1 MRPTTLPPVRRYTLL
16 CAPASSLNAHFAGP
30 EKLRPVVVS
39 LGPADTLSSFPY
51 PAFSARR
58 RPKTAQTRKTATSA
72 APVAKAK
79 PTFVGSPAK

>member
-1 MRPTTLPPVRRYTLL
+1 MTPPAFKVTYNVTMAYGTGAAKFLRRTFLLP
-16 CAPASSLNAHFAGP
+16 F
-30 EKLRPVVVS
+30 
-39 LGPADTLSSFPY
+39 GPAGTPYSFPY

-79 PTFVGSPAK
+79 ATSVGSPAK